1 MRKTVSLVLAICGTL
16 LLLLLFATGRLIYTH
31 VYSQDFSDIAETGPQ
46 STITPSPRMT
56 WRYRKPMTTRKPL
69 IIQLLSEQTYTAYPH
84 FLSSPARTS

>member
-46 STITPSPRMT
+46 STITLTENDVEVPQTDDNQKTYSCSAS
-56 WRYRKPMTTRKPL
+56 KPTPPIRT
-69 IIQLLSEQTYTAYPH
+69 
-84 FLSSPARTS
+84 LSSPARTS

>member
-46 STITPSPRMT
+46 STIH
-56 WRYRKPMTTRKPL
+56 
-69 IIQLLSEQTYTAYPH
+69 PH
-84 FLSSPARTS
+84 RE

>member
-46 STITPSPRMT
+46 STITLT
-56 WRYRKPMTTRKPL
+56 ENDVKYRKPTITRKPPSYSCSVSRPTPP
-69 IIQLLSEQTYTAYPH
+69 IRT
-84 FLSSPARTS
+84 LSSPARTS

>member
-46 STITPSPRMT
+46 STITLTENDVEVPQTDDNQKTPSYSFSVSRPTPPIRT
-56 WRYRKPMTTRKPL
+56 
-69 IIQLLSEQTYTAYPH
+69 
-84 FLSSPARTS
+84 LSSPARTN

>member
-46 STITPSPRMT
+46 STITLTENDEEPT
-56 WRYRKPMTTRKPL
+56 TTRKPL
-69 IIQLLSEQTYTAYPH
+69 SYSFSVSKPTPPIRT
-84 FLSSPARTS
+84 LSSPARTS